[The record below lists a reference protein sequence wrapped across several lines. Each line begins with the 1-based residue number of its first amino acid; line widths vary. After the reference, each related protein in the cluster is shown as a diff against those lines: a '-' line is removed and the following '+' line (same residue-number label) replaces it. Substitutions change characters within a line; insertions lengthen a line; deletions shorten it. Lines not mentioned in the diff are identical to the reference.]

1 MYTRNCAEHTV
12 FLHTLFLLNRDVM
25 AIAVASLFVLAIIMK
40 DFAKTFYKSKA
51 WKQCR
56 AAYAQSVGGLCEE
69 CLQSGRYIPGE
80 IVHHKIELTPD
91 NIDRPEITL
100 DWNNLELLCREC
112 HAEMHGARQT
122 RYKVDE
128 YGRVSVR

>member
-1 MYTRNCAEHTV
+1 
-12 FLHTLFLLNRDVM
+12 
-25 AIAVASLFVLAIIMK
+25 MK

-51 WKQCR
+51 WKTCR

-69 CLQSGRYIPGE
+69 CLKAGRYIPGE

-91 NIDRPEITL
+91 NIDRPEVTL

-128 YGRVSVR
+128 YGRVTVR